1 MRARIAKLRACRHR
15 HNLVTLTTGERIPWS
30 RARPPATILGRLWAL
45 HRCRVRA
52 CTPTISHAVCWRDP
66 CATASAP
73 APAPRSDPTRSLC
86 DLVSAPP
93 DLVDFFGECAAR
105 TLRPP
110 RCLFARSRAPAGEWS
125 QPVHLFSAS
134 DWPQSVRG
142 SRPPFRDLRGIQA
155 LASQLQTH
163 LVLREPC
170 RLNAGVQLGL
180 SRPVPVTSSWRVGA
194 PYHSAEPIW
203 SPFSVTRPLPH
214 TPR

>member
-1 MRARIAKLRACRHR
+1 MPPSPQSGHAHDGRAYSVEPRAAPGDHPRPAVGAAPVPCARMHPDHLAR
-15 HNLVTLTTGERIPWS
+15 RVL
-30 RARPPATILGRLWAL
+30 ARPLRDGLRHQRQPRAPIRHGHFATSCLR
-45 HRCRVRA
+45 
-52 CTPTISHAVCWRDP
+52 PQISS
-66 CATASAP
+66 TFLEN
-73 APAPRSDPTRSLC
+73 APRGRFGHRVVFSQ
-86 DLVSAPP
+86 DLALQLANGLSPCIFFRRRTGLKVCE
-93 DLVDFFGECAAR
+93 DLG
-105 TLRPP
+105 
-110 RCLFARSRAPAGEWS
+110 
-125 QPVHLFSAS
+125 
-134 DWPQSVRG
+134 
-142 SRPPFRDLRGIQA
+142 PPFRDLRGIQA